1 MKRTVLVAV
10 MGMALVA
17 FVAQPILAK
26 KEFLEEFKKAYP
38 NADPK
43 LQKCTTCH
51 TPSGNEKPG
60 KKNLNLYGKDLQSSD
75 EAKPAMGK
83 DKKASPEDLKAVA
96 AGIKA
101 IGSKQSNGNGKS
113 NDDNIKAGVNPGVK

>member
-1 MKRTVLVAV
+1 MMVAV
-10 MGMALVA
+10 LGVVLVA

-38 NADPK
+38 DAKP

-51 TPSGNEKPG
+51 TPAGNEKPG
-60 KKNLNLYGKDLQSSD
+60 KKNLNLYGKELQGSD

-83 DKKASPEDLKAVA
+83 DKKPSADDLKAVA

-101 IGSKQSNGNGKS
+101 IGSKMSNGNGKT
-113 NDDNIKAGVNPGVK
+113 NDVNIKAGVNPGVK